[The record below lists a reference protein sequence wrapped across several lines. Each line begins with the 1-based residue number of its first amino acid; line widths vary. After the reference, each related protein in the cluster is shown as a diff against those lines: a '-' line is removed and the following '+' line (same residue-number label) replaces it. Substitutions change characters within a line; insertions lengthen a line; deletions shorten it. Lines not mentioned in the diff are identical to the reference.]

1 MYILIQGEMLI
12 PVFPE
17 KVREVMDN
25 KQALLANMHTFSV
38 VARFLSFTKASEEL
52 CLTQGAVSHRIKNL
66 EKQLGFSVFVRL
78 TRRLELTAEGARL
91 LATLNDAFGQ
101 IFSELE
107 DIRFNELRG
116 ELYIGASPTFALAWL
131 MPRLP
136 SFQKRYPNL
145 NVKIRIK
152 ASKLD
157 FRHEPVDLAI
167 YYGDE
172 YNPDLHCL
180 RLFSER
186 LVPVCT
192 PEYAMQFALADGIHR
207 LKDVTFI
214 HCIESLETISPTHEW
229 FTWLKDNAVELDT
242 EQKQYAFNHSEMA
255 ILAARQ
261 GMGVAIGRVEL
272 IQAHLESGEL
282 ITPFASVDAG
292 LGYDLMCAKGQ
303 EFRPKYQAFLNWIL
317 EQNNKRE
324 FREAC
329 V

>member
-1 MYILIQGEMLI
+1 
-12 PVFPE
+12 
-17 KVREVMDN
+17 MDN

-38 VARFLSFTKASEEL
+38 VARFLSFTKAGEEL

-66 EKQLGFSVFVRL
+66 EKQLGFSLFVRL
-78 TRRLELTAEGARL
+78 TRRLELTSEGERL
-91 LATLNDAFGQ
+91 LATLNHSFAE

-136 SFQKRYPNL
+136 SFQKLYPNL

-157 FRHEPVDLAI
+157 FKHEPVDLAI
-167 YYGDE
+167 YYGNEDH
-172 YNPDLHCL
+172 PDLHCQ

-192 PEYAMQFALADGIHR
+192 PLYAEKFALADGIKR

-214 HCIESLETISPTHEW
+214 HCVESLETISPTHEW
-229 FTWLKDNAVELDT
+229 STWLKANAIELDT
-242 EQKQYAFNHSEMA
+242 EQRQYQFNHCEMA
-255 ILAARQ
+255 MVAARQ
-261 GMGVAIGRVEL
+261 GMGVAMGRAEL
-272 IQAHLESGEL
+272 IQTHIDSGEL

-292 LGYDLMCAKGQ
+292 LGYDLICSKGQ
-303 EFRPKYQAFLNWIL
+303 EIRPKYQAFLNWIS
-317 EQNNKRE
+317 EQNK
-324 FREAC
+324 
-329 V
+329 

>member
-1 MYILIQGEMLI
+1 
-12 PVFPE
+12 
-17 KVREVMDN
+17 MDN

-38 VARFLSFTKASEEL
+38 VARFLSFTKAGEEL

-66 EKQLGFSVFVRL
+66 EKQLGFSLFVRL
-78 TRRLELTAEGARL
+78 TRRLELTSEGERL
-91 LATLNDAFGQ
+91 LATLNHSFAE

-136 SFQKRYPNL
+136 SFQKLYPNL

-157 FRHEPVDLAI
+157 FKHEPVDLAI
-167 YYGDE
+167 YYGNE
-172 YNPDLHCL
+172 EHPDLHCQ

-192 PEYAMQFALADGIHR
+192 SEYAMQFALADDIKK

-229 FTWLKDNAVELDT
+229 STWLKANSVDLDS
-242 EQKQYAFNHSEMA
+242 EHRQYQFNHCEMA
-255 ILAARQ
+255 IVAARQ
-261 GMGVAIGRVEL
+261 GMGVAMGRAEL
-272 IQAHLESGEL
+272 IQTHIDSGEL

-292 LGYDLMCAKGQ
+292 LGYDLICSKGQ
-303 EFRPKYQAFLNWIL
+303 EIRPKYQAFLNWIS
-317 EQNNKRE
+317 EQNK
-324 FREAC
+324 
-329 V
+329 